1 MGQGNAARKIE
12 VKTICVL
19 EYKKVKPQALVV
31 LLESQTPSPS
41 SHSGDRLL
49 AAIARRIGK
58 SLNLEEILNTTVSEV
73 RQLLGCDRV
82 IIYRFKQ
89 DWSGEIVVESVAS
102 NWTSVL
108 GITIKDPCFTE
119 NYVDLYKNGR
129 ILAIADIYRAGIA
142 RCHIDLLA
150 YFQVQANLVVPIA
163 QNSPDKEKKS
173 ANKLWGLLGAHQCSS
188 SRQWQESEIELV
200 KSLATHVAIA
210 IQQSELYQQLKTE
223 LAERKRMQVAL
234 QHSEERFRNLVETTS
249 DWVWEIDENAVYTY
263 VSPKVRDILGYEPA
277 EMVGKTPFNFMSWS
291 EAARVAKIFAEIALS
306 QLPLSC
312 LEHTQRHQDGR
323 EVLLETS
330 GVPFFDLNGTFRG
343 YRGIAR
349 DISERQ
355 RAAAALQQAHQRLT
369 FHVENSPLAVVEW
382 DNKFR
387 IQRWSGQ
394 AEKIFGWNVS
404 EVLGKHFTEWPFVYD
419 ADRKAFTEVMAR
431 LIDGSQPRNISR
443 NRNLTSTGAVVH
455 CEWYN
460 SALRDSNGNLVSIL
474 SLVLDVT
481 ERQLAVDALQKAN
494 EQLEMRVEERTA
506 QIRQTNQQLRSEIS
520 QRQRAQEA
528 LQVTQFTVDRAAEA
542 VFWIGSDGRLL
553 YANEAACQLLGYDRE
568 ELLGM
573 TISEIEANYPAEVW
587 AQRWTLLKEKQSL
600 TFESNYKRQD
610 GRFLSVEITANYL
623 EFKGEEYQCAF
634 VRDIAERKRA
644 EVEVLK
650 ALKTERELSQLKS
663 RIVSVVNHEYRTPLT
678 TILSSAENL
687 EYYGHKWTDE
697 KKLQYLHRIKAAV
710 NHLTQLVDDVL
721 IINKADSEQ
730 LEFNPKPIDLVSF
743 CQYLTEELQATTQ
756 ENQQLRFEFQ
766 GNCPQAVVDEK
777 LLRQLLTNLLT
788 NAIKY
793 NPNGGQINLELICQS
808 PENCQQGK
816 KKMVIFR
823 IQDRGIG
830 IPQEDRGRLFKSFH
844 RGHNVGSITGTGL
857 GLAIVKKAVDLHG
870 GDISFTSE
878 VGVGTTFIVRL
889 PVGSDACE

>member
-1 MGQGNAARKIE
+1 MLIE
-12 VKTICVL
+12 SKTL
-19 EYKKVKPQALVV
+19 SPR
-31 LLESQTPSPS
+31 SQ
-41 SHSGDRLL
+41 SGDRLL
-49 AAIARRIGK
+49 AAIALRISK
-58 SLNLEEILNTTVSEV
+58 SLNIEEILNTTASEV

-82 IIYRFKQ
+82 IIYRFEP
-89 DWSGEIVVESVAS
+89 DGSGEIVVESVAS

-119 NYVDLYKNGR
+119 DYLENYKNGR
-129 ILAIADIYRAGIA
+129 IQAIADIYRAGIA
-142 RCHIDLLA
+142 PCHRDLLA
-150 YFQVQANLVVPIA
+150 YFQVRANLVVPIV
-163 QNSPDKEKKS
+163 QNSPDKSTYS
-173 ANKLWGLLGAHQCSS
+173 ANKLWGLLVAHQCDS
-188 SRQWQESEIELV
+188 SRQWEESEIELV

-223 LAERKRMQVAL
+223 LTERKRMQVAL
-234 QHSEERFRNLVETTS
+234 QQSEERFRNLVETTS
-249 DWVWEIDENAVYTY
+249 DWVWEIDENAVYNY
-263 VSPKVRDILGYEPA
+263 VSPKVRDILGYEPT
-277 EMVGKTPFNFMSWS
+277 EMLGKTPFNFMSWS

-312 LEHTQRHQDGR
+312 MEHYQRHKDGR

-349 DISERQ
+349 DITERK
-355 RAAAALQQAHQRLT
+355 RAAADLQQAHQRLT

-382 DNKFR
+382 DEMFR

-394 AEKIFGWNVS
+394 AEKIFGWKDR
-404 EVLGKHFTEWPFVYD
+404 EVLGKHFSEWPFVYD
-419 ADRKAFTEVMAR
+419 ADLKAFTSVMGQ

-443 NRNLTSTGAVVH
+443 NRNLTSGGAVVH

-460 SALRDSNGNLVSIL
+460 SALRDESGNLVSIL

-481 ERQLAVDALQKAN
+481 KRHLAVDALQKAN

-506 QIRQTNQQLRSEIS
+506 QIRQTNQKLRSEIG

-553 YANEAACQLLGYDRE
+553 YANEAACQLLGYERE
-568 ELLGM
+568 ELLSM
-573 TISEIEANYPAEVW
+573 TISDIEANYPPEVL
-587 AQRWTLLKEKQSL
+587 AKRWILLKEKQSL
-600 TFESNYKRQD
+600 TFESNYKRRD

-623 EFKGEEYQCAF
+623 EFKGKEYQCAF
-634 VRDIAERKRA
+634 VRDIADRKRA

-697 KKLQYLHRIKAAV
+697 KKIQYLHRIKAAV

-721 IINKADSEQ
+721 IINQAEAEQ

-743 CQYLTEELQATTQ
+743 CQELTEELQATTK
-756 ENQQLRFEFQ
+756 ENQQLLFDFQ
-766 GNCPQAVVDEK
+766 GNCSKAVVDEK

-793 NPNGGQINLELICQS
+793 NPDGGKINFDLICRS
-808 PENCQQGK
+808 TDISKQGK
-816 KKMVIFR
+816 NKMVIFR

-830 IPQEDRGRLFKSFH
+830 IPKEDLGRLFKSFH
-844 RGHNVGSITGTGL
+844 RGNNVGSITGTGL
-857 GLAIVKKAVDLHG
+857 GLAIVKKAVDKHG

-878 VGVGTTFIVRL
+878 VGVGTTFTVRL
-889 PVGSDACE
+889 PIGSDACEL